1 MRFVLAIVAT
11 VIAAL
16 LIALGLGQRTIWA
29 PPDTLRVEAA
39 LSDSAPYAIIDGS
52 SLDAQEGRQ
61 TITIQGEGDIVAAYG
76 RTADVR
82 AWVGA
87 SDVDELSYN
96 AVDRELSS
104 TEGTGDAPELGS
116 DAETANDAV
125 LDPRGSDLWYEEF
138 TGTDSL
144 TLTVDVPSDV
154 SVLIA
159 TDGEAPA
166 ASDVTITWPLD
177 TSTPL
182 AGPLL
187 LGGGVFLLIGIAL
200 YIWAFVHMRRQRG
213 PRRKGPQ
220 GKMPKLP
227 RSPRYRPGSQAALGI
242 APRGRRTGRGF
253 VVVPVVVVTTALLA
267 GCSSD
272 YWPNLAEPTST
283 ATATATPTPGAE
295 PVAEVVPPVVTTAQ
309 AESII
314 ADVAA
319 TAAAADEARDS
330 AVLAERFRGEA
341 LLERQ
346 VNYQVAAA
354 GGTLQAPAPIS
365 ASPVEVV
372 LPQATDSWPRT
383 VTAVV
388 INEADTTVAPIAL
401 VLTQASPRTDYMV
414 QYAIS
419 LEANAV
425 IPEVAPVSVGT
436 SIVAPDSKLMRLA
449 PETVGSAY
457 ADILANGDASPYASY
472 FESTGDSL
480 RGQVGVDR
488 KNADRASLPSTASI
502 EFTNGPGTS
511 DTVALATN
519 DSGALV
525 AASITEI
532 TTVRPV
538 AEGSTVSPSGV
549 VQSLL
554 GASTSSTGIES
565 KYGYQL
571 LFYVPP
577 VGSEEK
583 IVMLGWSQGIVS
595 AVQLP

>member
-39 LSDSAPYAIIDGS
+39 LSDSAPYAIIDGAT
-52 SLDAQEGRQ
+52 LDAQEGRQ
-61 TITIQGEGDIVAAYG
+61 TITIRGDGEIVAAYG
-76 RTADVR
+76 RTDDVR
-82 AWVGA
+82 AWVGG
-87 SDVDELSYN
+87 SDVDELDYN
-96 AVDRELSS
+96 AVDRELTAS
-104 TEGTGDAPELGS
+104 TATGTAPELS
-116 DAETANDAV
+116 DEAVALNDAV
-125 LDPRGSDLWYEEF
+125 VDPRGSDLWYEEF

-159 TDGEAPA
+159 TDGTAPA
-166 ASDVTITWPLD
+166 ASDITITWPLD

-187 LGGGVFLLIGIAL
+187 LGGAVFLAIGLAL

-242 APRGRRTGRGF
+242 APKGRRGSRGF
-253 VVVPVVVVTTALLA
+253 VVVPVLAATTVLLA

-272 YWPNLAEPTST
+272 YWPAPTEAT
-283 ATATATPTPGAE
+283 AVATATATPTPGSE
-295 PVAEVVPPVVTTAQ
+295 PVADIVPPVVTTAQ

-314 ADVAA
+314 AKVAA

-330 AVLAERFRGEA
+330 TVLAERFQGEA
-341 LLERQ
+341 LVERQ

-354 GGTLQAPAPIS
+354 GGTIEAPAPIS
-365 ASPVEVV
+365 ASPVRVV

-388 INEADTTVAPIAL
+388 INEADTTIAPIAL
-401 VLTQASPRTDYMV
+401 VLNQAAPRTDYMV
-414 QYAIS
+414 DYAIS

-436 SIVAPDSKLMRLA
+436 SIVAPDSKLMKLA
-449 PETVGSAY
+449 PEQVGSAY
-457 ADILANGDASPYASY
+457 ADILANGDASQYAAL
-472 FESTGDSL
+472 FDSTGDSL

-488 KNADRASLPSTASI
+488 KNSDRATLPSTASI
-502 EFTNGPGTS
+502 EFSNAAGS
-511 DTVALATN
+511 SSTVALATN

-525 AASITEI
+525 AASIKEI

-565 KYGYQL
+565 SYGYQL